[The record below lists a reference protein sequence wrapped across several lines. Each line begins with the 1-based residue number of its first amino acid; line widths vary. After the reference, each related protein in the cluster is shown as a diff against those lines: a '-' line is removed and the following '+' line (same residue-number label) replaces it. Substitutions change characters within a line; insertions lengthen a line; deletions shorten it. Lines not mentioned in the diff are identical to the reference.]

1 MEREQ
6 LTLMEIPG
14 GDEPGYTPDPFTS
27 GAQVSWRHHRDS
39 KDVEGIKRTGVVW
52 DKGPLRAGNHS
63 EVLWVIPDE
72 RLDGE
77 PAALPILHVLRSDL
91 RVRIPAGEFVLA
103 RHDCIYPLPPEHT
116 MFANALAYVF
126 EGDLHCWPCIREK
139 FGYLE
144 QLAAERGID
153 LTDEAS
159 YDSGDFPKA
168 IAMSS
173 ELNNPAG
180 DGDPEEVRWDHCGS
194 CGDCLDHD
202 RSDCEEETT

>member
-6 LTLMEIPG
+6 LTLIEIPG
-14 GDEPGYTPDPFTS
+14 GDQPGYTSDPFTS
-27 GAQVSWRHHRDS
+27 GAEVSWRHHRDS

-52 DKGPLRAGNHS
+52 DKGPLRGGNHS
-63 EVLWVIPDE
+63 EVLWVIPHKSF
-72 RLDGE
+72 DGE
-77 PAALPILHVLRSDL
+77 QDALPILHVLRGNL

-116 MFANALAYVF
+116 MSDGVLAYVF
-126 EGDLHCWPCIREK
+126 EADLHCLPCIEDK
-139 FGYLE
+139 FGDLK
-144 QLAAERGID
+144 LAAAKRGID
-153 LTDEAS
+153 LADEAS

-168 IAMSS
+168 IVMSS
-173 ELNNPAG
+173 ELNSM
-180 DGDPEEVRWDHCGS
+180 DVEEVQWDHCGT